1 MLESKNV
8 DIRHFKYGVAIIK
21 LQVNNMQKEKKV
33 IETNAAPGAIGPYSQ
48 AIMIGNLVF
57 TSGQLP
63 VNPATGKIVEGSIT
77 NQTHQALKNLI
88 EVVSGAGG
96 TLDDVVKTTVY
107 LQNISDF
114 KEVNSVY
121 AEYFKGPFPARS
133 AFQVAA
139 LPLGAGIEIE
149 AIVSIHQS

>member
-1 MLESKNV
+1 
-8 DIRHFKYGVAIIK
+8 
-21 LQVNNMQKEKKV
+21 MQQEKKA
-33 IETNAAPGAIGPYSQ
+33 IETSAAPGAIGPYSQ
-48 AIMIGNLVF
+48 AIKSGNLVF

-63 VNPATGKIVEGSIT
+63 INPASGKITEQSIT
-77 NQTHQALKNLI
+77 GQTHQALKNLSA
-88 EVVSGAGG
+88 VVSGAGG

-114 KEVNSVY
+114 QEVNSVY
-121 AEYFKGPFPARS
+121 AEYFKDPYPARS

>member
-1 MLESKNV
+1 
-8 DIRHFKYGVAIIK
+8 
-21 LQVNNMQKEKKV
+21 MQQKKRA
-33 IETNAAPGAIGPYSQ
+33 IETNAAPSAIGPYSQ
-48 AIMIGNLVF
+48 AIMVGDLVF

-63 VNPATGKIVEGSIT
+63 INPATGKITEGTIT
-77 NQTHQALKNLI
+77 DQTHQALKNLSAVI
-88 EVVSGAGG
+88 LGAGG

-114 KEVNSVY
+114 QEVNSVY
-121 AEYFKGPFPARS
+121 AEYFRTPFPARS
-133 AFQVAA
+133 AFQVVA

>member
-1 MLESKNV
+1 
-8 DIRHFKYGVAIIK
+8 
-21 LQVNNMQKEKKV
+21 MQQEKKA
-33 IETNAAPGAIGPYSQ
+33 IETSAAPSAIGPYSQ
-48 AIMIGNLVF
+48 AIKVGNLVF

-63 VNPATGKIVEGSIT
+63 INPATGKITEQSIIG
-77 NQTHQALKNLI
+77 QTHQALKNLSA
-88 EVVSGAGG
+88 VVSGAGG

-114 KEVNSVY
+114 QEMNSVY
-121 AEYFKGPFPARS
+121 AEYFKAPFPARS

-139 LPLGAGIEIE
+139 LPLGADIEIE

>member
-1 MLESKNV
+1 
-8 DIRHFKYGVAIIK
+8 
-21 LQVNNMQKEKKV
+21 MQKEKKA

-48 AIMIGNLVF
+48 AIMIDNLVF

-63 VNPATGKIVEGSIT
+63 IDPATGKITEGSIAD
-77 NQTHQALKNLI
+77 QTHQALKNLRA
-88 EVVSGAGG
+88 VVSGAGG
-96 TLDDVVKTTVY
+96 ILEDVVKTTVY

-114 KEVNSVY
+114 QEVNSVY
-121 AEYFKGPFPARS
+121 AEYFKAPFPARS

-139 LPLGAGIEIE
+139 LPLGASIEIE

>member
-1 MLESKNV
+1 
-8 DIRHFKYGVAIIK
+8 
-21 LQVNNMQKEKKV
+21 MQQEKKA
-33 IETNAAPGAIGPYSQ
+33 IETSDAPSAIGPYSQ
-48 AIMIGNLVF
+48 AIMIGDLVF

-63 VNPATGKIVEGSIT
+63 INPATGKITEGSIT
-77 NQTHQALKNLI
+77 GQTHQALKNLRA
-88 EVVSGAGG
+88 VVSGAGG

-114 KEVNSVY
+114 QEVNSIY

-133 AFQVAA
+133 AFQVVA

-149 AIVSIHQS
+149 AIVSIRKS